1 MLHPLLAPPR
11 RRASFPDRGE
21 RGFTLI
27 ELLVVIAIIAI
38 LIGLLLPAVQKVR
51 EAANVS
57 QTEANLA
64 MIRSAHDA
72 YVEKNGEFPPN
83 LAALDTNLRALE
95 DGNLVGS
102 GYVYMLLEVDQ
113 DSRKKPSSVP
123 VVSATPA
130 TPFNSTWMIWMD
142 LEGGLHRRRLP
153 DNIHASKKAWAQVRD
168 EAISLA
174 SEHLEVSEKEAE
186 KELRTLLKSDAVF
199 QVIGKAF
206 DFDGDGQVTVQELH
220 DFGEGR
226 SSEGG
231 FAGLDLTPAREFMRF
246 VGEAYAWGSGD
257 EDPSTM
263 IVWADGSVRKR

>member
-1 MLHPLLAPPR
+1 MLHPVLAPPR
-11 RRASFPDRGE
+11 RRTSPTSSVE

-51 EAANVS
+51 EAANVG
-57 QTEANLA
+57 QAETNLA
-64 MIRSAHDA
+64 MIKMAHDD

-83 LAALDTNLRALE
+83 LAALDTNLRAME
-95 DGNLVGS
+95 DGSLVGG
-102 GYVYMLLEVDQ
+102 GYIYMLLEVDQ
-113 DSRKKPSSVP
+113 DSGKKPSSVP

-153 DNIHASKKAWAQVRD
+153 ENIHASKKAWEDVRA

-174 SEHLEVSEKEAE
+174 SEHLEVSRKDAE
-186 KELRTLLKSDAVF
+186 KELRTLIKSDAVF

-206 DFDGDGQVTVQELH
+206 DFDGDGKVTVQELH
-220 DFGEGR
+220 DFGDGR

-231 FAGLDLTPAREFMRF
+231 FAGLDLTPAREFMKF

-257 EDPSTM
+257 EDPSM
-263 IVWADGSVRKR
+263 MVIWADGSVRKR